1 LSKTMIYLTDVSK
14 SYKVGPST
22 LRAVDA
28 INLEVPKGQMVSIVG
43 HSGSGKT
50 TLLSLIG
57 GLTKPSTG
65 SVVLND
71 IDIWSISD
79 RELSLLRNRMIGY
92 SFQFAS
98 LIPTLNV
105 YDNVRLPSTFDG
117 SRTMDENRPQDLLDL
132 VGLGDRGYSFP
143 SQLSGGEQRRV
154 ALARTMMNEPQ
165 LILADEPTGDLDED
179 TEAEILHIFKKVNAT
194 GVTIILVTH
203 SRAVASQAERTLKM
217 HKGLLSEASFDS

>member
-1 LSKTMIYLTDVSK
+1 LTDTMVHLTDVSK
-14 SYKVGPST
+14 IYKTGPSSM
-22 LRAVDA
+22 RAVDDVSLK
-28 INLEVPKGQMVSIVG
+28 IGSGQMVSIVG

-65 SVVLND
+65 SVVLD
-71 IDIWSISD
+71 GTDIWSISD
-79 RELSLLRNRMIGY
+79 RDLSLFRNRLIGF

-117 SRTMDENRPQDLLDL
+117 ARSANKNRAQDLLDL
-132 VGLGDRGYSFP
+132 VGLGDRGHSFP

-154 ALARTMMNEPQ
+154 ALARTLMNEPR

-179 TEAEILHIFKKVNAT
+179 TESEILEIFKKINAE
-194 GVTIILVTH
+194 GVTIVIVTH
-203 SRAVASQAERTLKM
+203 SRAVASQAQLALKM
-217 HKGLLSEASFDS
+217 SKGHLSETAVDS